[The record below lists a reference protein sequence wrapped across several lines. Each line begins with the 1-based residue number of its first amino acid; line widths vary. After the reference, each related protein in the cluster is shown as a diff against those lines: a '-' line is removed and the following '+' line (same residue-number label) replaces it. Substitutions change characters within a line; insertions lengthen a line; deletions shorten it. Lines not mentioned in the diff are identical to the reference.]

1 MKDNTLTLR
10 RMGTGHKVLKGLFV
24 LAAMIGLLAF
34 VCTPASA
41 KKRNIPYNEH
51 FMLHFSV
58 GLKYSTSG
66 ENTSDLF
73 KDNSTFTQNYS
84 LGMDGYVLDPR
95 LMAFSAST
103 TFRHESISVPETKN
117 VSTGGFNLNV
127 SFINR
132 LDRNKGLKLWKYMPA
147 PISMNYSYY
156 DYGSSTVTSFNLFT
170 LYSMPGYVRMFG
182 SGRFIFYD
190 DGSRGK
196 LDTNRYRVKYRKP
209 STTDNLDGNWNENED
224 WNGNWNGNGNG
235 NGNWNGNGNGNWN
248 GNWNRNGNGNWNGN
262 WNRNGNG
269 NWNGNWNR
277 NGNGNWNGN
286 WNRNGNGNWNGN
298 QNINQNRNQ
307 NINQNIN
314 QNFYRDTE
322 RIFER
327 RLSLFRF
334 KFPNMNLR
342 FNRSTSKS
350 DIYTANS
357 TFADFTASVRNQ
369 KGKIRRPAYYISEYD
384 LHYTYTHKEYS
395 WGRDFGPYHVL
406 NITTSNQWNN
416 LGVHNYVR
424 HTNGSYRSNA
434 ISSSV
439 SYRGTLRRRLNY
451 NAGFT
456 GTYKESD
463 SVSDFLYSFYFGSSS
478 AWDKRV
484 DLSPK
489 LFSITTADVHYSRS
503 QSKDIGG
510 TDSYGV
516 GVDETLTSTHFKRAI
531 LTSGL
536 GTGYS
541 GPGGGV
547 PISFRIHANSRG
559 FRRVTLSAGYTFNI
573 NYLLHGND
581 RTKRHMAEASGR
593 FVLRPHI
600 FLTSRIRHA
609 ISETENKSMGDSRY
623 DNTSVSSTL
632 SWKISSFSLLTARA
646 TANFT
651 DDISTYAAST
661 QYSSSLYRGIISL
674 GASLKWDDQSDFE
687 NASQRY
693 TATYSWA
700 YGKFSFSGDYMHSI
714 AANGTTEHTVNLRAS
729 RAFGRMFNRLF

>member
-277 NGNGNWNGN
+277 NEQK
-286 WNRNGNGNWNGN
+286 RK
-298 QNINQNRNQ
+298 RKL
-307 NINQNIN
+307 
-314 QNFYRDTE
+314 E
-322 RIFER
+322 RKLEQKRKRKLER
-327 RLSLFRF
+327 KPEHKPEQKPEYKPEYKPELLSGHR
-334 KFPNMNLR
+334 
-342 FNRSTSKS
+342 
-350 DIYTANS
+350 
-357 TFADFTASVRNQ
+357 
-369 KGKIRRPAYYISEYD
+369 
-384 LHYTYTHKEYS
+384 
-395 WGRDFGPYHVL
+395 
-406 NITTSNQWNN
+406 
-416 LGVHNYVR
+416 
-424 HTNGSYRSNA
+424 
-434 ISSSV
+434 
-439 SYRGTLRRRLNY
+439 
-451 NAGFT
+451 
-456 GTYKESD
+456 
-463 SVSDFLYSFYFGSSS
+463 
-478 AWDKRV
+478 
-484 DLSPK
+484 
-489 LFSITTADVHYSRS
+489 
-503 QSKDIGG
+503 KDIREK
-510 TDSYGV
+510 V
-516 GVDETLTSTHFKRAI
+516 VALQI
-531 LTSGL
+531 Q
-536 GTGYS
+536 
-541 GPGGGV
+541 
-547 PISFRIHANSRG
+547 
-559 FRRVTLSAGYTFNI
+559 
-573 NYLLHGND
+573 
-581 RTKRHMAEASGR
+581 
-593 FVLRPHI
+593 
-600 FLTSRIRHA
+600 
-609 ISETENKSMGDSRY
+609 
-623 DNTSVSSTL
+623 VSQYE
-632 SWKISSFSLLTARA
+632 SSFQPEHQQ
-646 TANFT
+646 
-651 DDISTYAAST
+651 IGH
-661 QYSSSLYRGIISL
+661 LYGEF
-674 GASLKWDDQSDFE
+674 D
-687 NASQRY
+687 
-693 TATYSWA
+693 
-700 YGKFSFSGDYMHSI
+700 
-714 AANGTTEHTVNLRAS
+714 VC
-729 RAFGRMFNRLF
+729 